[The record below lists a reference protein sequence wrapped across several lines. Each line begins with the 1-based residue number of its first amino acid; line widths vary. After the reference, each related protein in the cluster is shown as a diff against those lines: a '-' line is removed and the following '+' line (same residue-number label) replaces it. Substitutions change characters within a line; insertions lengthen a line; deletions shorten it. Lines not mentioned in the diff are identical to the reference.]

1 MLQLARRMRDGK
13 VFLLDVPQPQLSDNE
28 ILVKNHYSAISIGT
42 EKSTQTLAKKNLL
55 SKAFDRKD
63 DVLKVIN
70 VIKKNGIKKP
80 FN

>member
-42 EKSTQTLAKKNLL
+42 EKSTNFSKKGLL
-55 SKAFDRKD
+55 SKAIDRK
-63 DVLKVIN
+63 KMY
-70 VIKKNGIKKP
+70 
-80 FN
+80 